1 MSVPDNDESS
11 ALEVLRLLDARQKV
25 SQREVARSLGMSLG
39 RVNHCLRALT
49 AKGLVK
55 VENYRKSDNKLAY
68 FYLLTPS
75 GFAAKADL
83 TRQFLAIKLKEYD
96 ELRREIER
104 LKEEVKVVS

>member
-1 MSVPDNDESS
+1 MDSDNDP
-11 ALEVLRLLDARQKV
+11 ATLEVLRLLDARQQV

-39 RVNHCLRALT
+39 RVNYCLRALMS
-49 AKGLVK
+49 KGFVK
-55 VENYRKSDNKLAY
+55 VENYRKSGNKLAY

-83 TRQFLAIKLKEYD
+83 TRRFLSIKLREYD

-104 LKEEVKVVS
+104 LKQEVDTVS